1 MIDTILK
8 RLKNPGTLV
17 AVASAIVLL
26 VKELGIDV
34 DLGRMDIII
43 DLVCT
48 IGISLGV
55 LNNPDEPGIF

>member
-26 VKELGIDV
+26 VKELGINV

-55 LNNPDEPGIF
+55 LNNPDEPGIL